1 VNAKPTVR
9 LRYQVLF
16 FALVRTILNTPFRMI
31 YPFLPAISRG
41 LGVEISAINQAVT
54 LRATLGALSPVVGSI
69 GDARG
74 RKFAMLVGI
83 SSFIGAMALVFISP
97 TFPALVVSMLMVTL
111 AKIMFDPAM
120 YAYIGDVVSYDRRGL
135 AMGIGEFGW
144 SGAFLLGVPIVGWLI
159 ARGGWSGNANAFAA
173 PFGLPGVVGLLPR
186 EQWAAPFPYLL
197 LAGIAIL
204 ILLWQIVPATPVQG
218 SQRTSLVRGL
228 RAIIAS
234 PAALGALM
242 AGVLLSGSNE
252 MVNIVFGRWMEDSF
266 GLRIIA
272 LGITAAIIGV
282 AELGG
287 EGLTALLADRL
298 GKRRSV
304 AIGFVTYGLSCL
316 LLPVLGTTYNGAL
329 VGLFLFYITFE
340 FTLVCSIPLM
350 SELLPSARA
359 TLLAAMASASS
370 VGRAVGSLIGPA
382 LFTFGIGANAVTA
395 AVLNLVALG
404 LILWLVRE
412 SPQKP
417 A

>member
-1 VNAKPTVR
+1 VR

-16 FALVRTILNTPFRMI
+16 FALVRTVINTAFRMI

-41 LGVEISAINQAVT
+41 LGVEISAITQAVT
-54 LRATLGALSPVVGSI
+54 LRATLGALSPILGSI

-74 RKFAMLVGI
+74 RKFAMMIGVSLFV
-83 SSFIGAMALVFISP
+83 GAMALVMLSP
-97 TFPALVVSMLMVTL
+97 TFPALVISILMVSL

-144 SGAFLLGVPIVGWLI
+144 SGAFLLGVPLVGWLI
-159 ARGGWSGNANAFAA
+159 ARGGWSGSGNAFAE
-173 PFGLPGVVGLLPR
+173 PFGLPGISGLLPR
-186 EQWAAPFPYLL
+186 EQWIAPFPYLL
-197 LAGIAIL
+197 IAGL
-204 ILLWQIVPATPVQG
+204 IVLVMLWRIIPSTPAHQT
-218 SQRTSLVRGL
+218 QRISLVRGL
-228 RAIIAS
+228 RAIFTS
-234 PAALGALM
+234 PAAIGGLI

-252 MVNIVFGRWMEDSF
+252 IVNIVFGRWMEGAF
-266 GLRIIA
+266 GLQIIA
-272 LGITAAIIGV
+272 LGITAALIGF

-304 AIGFVTYGLSCL
+304 ALGFATYGLACL
-316 LLPVLGTTYNGAL
+316 LLPILGTTYNGAL
-329 VGLFLFYITFE
+329 IGLFLFYITFE

-350 SELLPSARA
+350 SELVPSARA
-359 TLLAAMASASS
+359 TLLAAMSSASS
-370 VGRAVGSLIGPA
+370 LGRAAGSLIGPA
-382 LFTFGIGANAVTA
+382 LFTFGIGANAGA
-395 AVLNLVALG
+395 AALLNLLALG

-412 SPQKP
+412 SSQTP